1 MIILPDCEIKP
12 LSECNA
18 GQLVRLIGHL
28 KDGEFALVADL
39 ENRKDR
45 ALVLFQ
51 EGAPVY
57 LIESE
62 PEQIK
67 VLAYS
72 SDLIFEVDHHGPY
85 EPIVQRMYETSGC
98 VIREG
103 THWLLNVQEANNHFR
118 IQRAQYDLKI
128 FQLVEVS
135 QELKNIA
142 IFGKWSLYLGGR
154 ETLRKDRIRISTFEW
169 APKQAQGI

>member
-12 LSECNA
+12 LSECEA
-18 GQLVRLIGHL
+18 GRLVRLIGHL
-28 KDGEFALVADL
+28 KDGEFALVGDL
-39 ENRKDR
+39 ENSEHR
-45 ALVLFQ
+45 ALILFQ

-57 LIESE
+57 LIEKE
-62 PEQIK
+62 PAKVK

-85 EPIVQRMYETSGC
+85 EPVVQKMYEASGC

-103 THWLLNVQEANNHFR
+103 THWLLNVQAPNNQFR
-118 IQRAQYDLKI
+118 LQRAQYDMDN
-128 FQLVEVS
+128 FQLVGVS
-135 QELKNIA
+135 HEIQNIA

-154 ETLRKDRIRISTFEW
+154 ETVLST
-169 APKQAQGI
+169 